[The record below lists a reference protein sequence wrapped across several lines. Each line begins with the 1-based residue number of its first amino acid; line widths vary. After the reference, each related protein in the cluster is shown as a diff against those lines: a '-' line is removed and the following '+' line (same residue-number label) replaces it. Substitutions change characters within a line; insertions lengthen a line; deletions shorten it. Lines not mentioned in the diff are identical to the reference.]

1 MRPLRLI
8 LFDIDGTLL
17 RDGVS
22 SKIAFARAL
31 RETYN
36 TTGPINAF
44 KFAGMTDPECVTA
57 IMRLAGIDER
67 TIHQRRDECLRR
79 YVEILQSEMLL
90 HDDAQLFPGVKELLE
105 RLNKLDD
112 VLVGLLTGNVLRGAE
127 LKLRRWD
134 LERYFRFGAYG
145 DDHEDRPVLA
155 QIALEKGRTLAGR
168 PLTGSDTTVIG
179 DTPKDVA
186 CARAIGARAVVVA
199 TGAVGRDELRDAAPD
214 VLLDSFEDHTAALRA
229 LFP

>member
-1 MRPLRLI
+1 
-8 LFDIDGTLL
+8 DVDGF
-17 RDGVS
+17 S
-22 SKIAFARAL
+22 
-31 RETYN
+31 
-36 TTGPINAF
+36 
-44 KFAGMTDPECVTA
+44 FAGMTDPECVTR
-57 IMRLAGIDER
+57 IMRLAGVDDR

-79 YVEILQSEMLL
+79 YVEILQTEMTQ
-90 HDDAQLFPGVKELLE
+90 HDDGEVFPGVRELLE

-155 QIALEKGRTLAGR
+155 QIALEKGRTLSGK
-168 PLTGSDTTVIG
+168 PLTGRDTTVIG
-179 DTPKDVA
+179 DTPKDIA

-199 TGAVGRDELRDAAPD
+199 TGTVGREDLRKAAPD
-214 VLLDSFEDHTAALRA
+214 ALLDSFEDHSAALRA